1 MSCLCREEHELLE
14 AVQARLV
21 VHPLTSPVLGNDH
34 DDFRSRENPVRKVEI
49 DFIYWFCNCKK
60 QALCMKWIKLRFN
73 SLVVEL

>member
-49 DFIYWFCNCKK
+49 NFIY
-60 QALCMKWIKLRFN
+60 
-73 SLVVEL
+73 

>member
-34 DDFRSRENPVRKVEI
+34 DDFRSRENPVRKLKLI
-49 DFIYWFCNCKK
+49 LFIGFVTVKTSTMHEMDK
-60 QALCMKWIKLRFN
+60 T
-73 SLVVEL
+73 

>member
-49 DFIYWFCNCKK
+49 DFIYWFCNCKTSTMHEMDK
-60 QALCMKWIKLRFN
+60 T
-73 SLVVEL
+73 